1 MRFYQPGTGRP
12 DRGVRPTTRAASAPV
27 AARTRKETT
36 VADLPGSRGHARRA
50 VIGSLALAAVG
61 TPIILRET
69 LANAGTTSTTATPI
83 TPKAPQLLWTPDPG
97 SDGLAAFEGIEVDRA
112 NKHPDRKNKYI
123 VVEGDHYRFNIWK
136 DDRDSTGGGD
146 RQRTESKGMVA
157 KGSAL
162 KMKNNETWTIS
173 YDMFM
178 PTSLHGTSKFS
189 HIFQLKT
196 PATNGGPWI
205 TLDPSRSGSKE
216 TLRARAY
223 STSGAP
229 DIASTD
235 LAPLRNKWVTIEWT
249 FKIGPKGTARFA
261 LRDGSKTVVDHTLSN
276 VNVPDQGDYVRPKWG
291 IYRSIQSASSDILD
305 TYLLIRNYKAYKGT

>member
-1 MRFYQPGTGRP
+1 
-12 DRGVRPTTRAASAPV
+12 VRI
-27 AARTRKETT
+27 RKETT
-36 VADLPGSRGHARRA
+36 VANSPVSRGHARRA
-50 VIGSLALAAVG
+50 VIGSLALAAAG
-61 TPIILRET
+61 TPLLLRET
-69 LANAGTTSTTATPI
+69 LASAGTATGTAAAAGI
-83 TPKAPQLLWTPDPG
+83 TPKAPQLLWSPNPG
-97 SDGLAAFEGIEVDRA
+97 SVGLNAFEGIEVDRA
-112 NKHPDRKNKYI
+112 NKHPDRKSKYI
-123 VVEGDHYRFNIWK
+123 VVEGGDHYRFNIWK

-146 RQRTESKGMVA
+146 RQRTESKGMVTG
-157 KGSAL
+157 GSAV
-162 KMKNNETWTIS
+162 KMKNNETWQIA

-178 PTSLHGTSKFS
+178 PTTLHGTSKFS

-205 TLDPSRSGSKE
+205 TLDPSRSGSTE

-229 DIASTD
+229 DIATTN

-261 LRDGSKTVVDHTLSN
+261 LRDGGTTVVDHTLSN

-291 IYRSIQSASSDILD
+291 IYRSVQSASSDIID

>member
-1 MRFYQPGTGRP
+1 VPN
-12 DRGVRPTTRAASAPV
+12 
-27 AARTRKETT
+27 
-36 VADLPGSRGHARRA
+36 RRV

-61 TPIILRET
+61 TPMVLRET
-69 LANAGTTSTTATPI
+69 LASAGTSTSSPI
-83 TPKAPQLLWTPDPG
+83 TPKAAQLLWSPNSAT
-97 SDGLAAFEGIEVDRA
+97 DGLKAFEGIEVDRA
-112 NKHPDRKNKYI
+112 NKHPDRKSKYI

-146 RQRTESKGMVA
+146 RQRTESKGMVSG
-157 KGSAL
+157 GSAV
-162 KMKNNETWTIS
+162 KMKNDETWQLT
-173 YDMFM
+173 YEMFM
-178 PTSLHGTSKFS
+178 PASLHGTSKFS

-196 PATNGGPWI
+196 PKTNGGPWI

-235 LAPLRNKWVTIEWT
+235 LAPLRDKWITIEWT

-261 LRDGSKTVVDHTLSN
+261 LRNGTGDGAPVVVDKTMSN
-276 VNVPDQGDYVRPKWG
+276 VKVPDEGDYVRPKWG

-305 TYLLIRNYKAYKGT
+305 TYLLIRNYKAYKVT